1 MGYLTSLLHKT
12 SLGVVFFGAWEKYP
26 PKVGALMMGIY
37 HDRTLKK
44 SPTKQTK
51 KEGILNFGYQQKDT
65 KKCFRFLGPNLAVFF
80 AVKPCKAPSASPRAR
95 SERAEADLWL
105 GMKGG
110 SLVFQSYE
118 RRTAKKNV
126 SLRLAF
132 NWGPNKYLLTF
143 WCLEAYM

>member
-1 MGYLTSLLHKT
+1 VGYLTSLLHKT

-65 KKCFRFLGPNLAVFF
+65 KKCFRFLRPTLRFF
-80 AVKPCKAPSASPRAR
+80 LLSNHARHLPHRPEPVRNVQKPT
-95 SERAEADLWL
+95 WL

-118 RRTAKKNV
+118 RRTAKKKCFFKV
-126 SLRLAF
+126 GF
-132 NWGPNKYLLTF
+132 
-143 WCLEAYM
+143 